1 MTKEIYLFNP
11 ENDMAL
17 ANFTPYYKAPKEII
31 RMANDLSVLPS
42 WYAPEGSI
50 IKVNSLLQADL
61 QKRQCPVPELTP
73 QVEWCDTWE
82 NAPYRPW
89 GWNPSLLH
97 TLRQSGVNE
106 NSLVGRTDPKTSF
119 PIRTPALHRDFTIFY

>member
-17 ANFTPYYKAPKEII
+17 AYFTPYYKAPKEII

-73 QVEWCDTWE
+73 QVEW
-82 NAPYRPW
+82 
-89 GWNPSLLH
+89 
-97 TLRQSGVNE
+97 
-106 NSLVGRTDPKTSF
+106 
-119 PIRTPALHRDFTIFY
+119 